1 MKHYIIRVLLI
12 CLMSISINAMTT
24 ISGKEWRD
32 KYLNDEEKQWLI
44 DNPTMTYGGANWR
57 PVSMI
62 KNNKFQ
68 GMLEDYML
76 LVAEKS
82 GIKMEFITTPS
93 WPDVVIRFKK
103 GDIDIIPGVSGIDDI
118 GILTDMIVSY
128 PMVAVSGDD
137 TISYIHSLESI
148 KNKTFSVPKYW
159 TSWKFIKKHLP
170 NAKIIETDTLE
181 EAILNVSQKK
191 ADIFIG
197 HIAVASHSIATIA
210 PSLRISGKLDFQFNH
225 YITIAEKKKMFVGI
239 VNKIL
244 KSIAEDKKMEIY
256 SKWAHVEVKQNID
269 YIVVAQIIVV
279 VIFIFLIII
288 FYTIKLN
295 RVLKKT
301 KEQQKSLNESIDY
314 ASTVQLALMSNNHSF
329 DDYFS
334 KSFTIWTPKDQ
345 VGGDIYLCRKVSNDE
360 VLIYVIDCI
369 GHGIPGAL
377 LTVYVKAIEQQVLY
391 HFQNLNEPLN
401 TVKILEFFHKK
412 MLGLHSENIN
422 HQQALCFDGAVLYY
436 NKKDKIIKFSGAN
449 TPIFYIQNNKIKE
462 VKTSRRIIGVES
474 KRDKAFTEIS
484 IKIDTDTSF
493 YISTDGLMDQL
504 GGEENL
510 PLGKKKLKEKFL
522 EIYKDDASKQ
532 KQAILK
538 MFKSYQGS
546 KDKIDDITLV
556 SFKIEA

>member
-137 TISYIHSLESI
+137 TISYIYSLESI

-210 PSLRISGKLDFQFNH
+210 PSLRISGELDFQFNH

-244 KSIAEDKKMEIY
+244 KSISEDKKMEIY

-269 YIVVAQIIVV
+269 YIMVAQIIVV